1 MTEDKIIVNKEMK
14 LWKLSDTLHLTH
26 ANTRFLWCCTKGQL
40 FSLKLSS
47 NIWFSFQREIYLP
60 LFSLFW
66 PYSLHV
72 MSRMNL

>member
-47 NIWFSFQREIYLP
+47 NIWFSFQREISLYFPFLA
-60 LFSLFW
+60 LFIT
-66 PYSLHV
+66 HV